1 MTKIELLE
9 FFSDL
14 GLTQAEAARLLSV
27 DSRTVRRWVEDATE
41 ISGPAEVALKAW
53 RSLHRYGLPWHPDG
67 QDVLMQQPEQIAI
80 ARAASMDLASL
91 LNKVNERGG
100 PAAPWMV
107 DLKAG
112 RATLN
117 SIQVSFYRLPNGGF
131 SPQSYCRS
139 GDSVPDLRRDWTLIE
154 DAFACIANAIAASH
168 VQR

>member
-1 MTKIELLE
+1 
-9 FFSDL
+9 
-14 GLTQAEAARLLSV
+14 
-27 DSRTVRRWVEDATE
+27 
-41 ISGPAEVALKAW
+41 
-53 RSLHRYGLPWHPDG
+53 
-67 QDVLMQQPEQIAI
+67 MQQPEQIAI